1 MTDDTNTPPLTR
13 DYPASENLTV
23 EWRQSLC
30 QHSGNCVRA
39 NPRVFNPRRQPWVET
54 EHATDAEIEA
64 AVARCPSGALRVRKN
79 VEG

>member
-1 MTDDTNTPPLTR
+1 MSDDLTR
-13 DYPASENLTV
+13 EYPAESLVV

-54 EHATDAEIEA
+54 EHATDAEIGA
-64 AVARCPSGALRVRKN
+64 AVARCPSGALRIRQ
-79 VEG
+79 GGG